1 MTESNLNQ
9 ALAGVSSIIARA
21 EKNEISLTTTE
32 ATGLGIV
39 RALLLSKANPPRPR
53 SPPQR
58 SADRGPPIKF

>member
-21 EKNEISLTTTE
+21 EKNEISLYPIE
-32 ATGLGIV
+32 ATGLGIAW
-39 RALLLSKANPPRPR
+39 ALLLAKANPPPE
-53 SPPQR
+53 R